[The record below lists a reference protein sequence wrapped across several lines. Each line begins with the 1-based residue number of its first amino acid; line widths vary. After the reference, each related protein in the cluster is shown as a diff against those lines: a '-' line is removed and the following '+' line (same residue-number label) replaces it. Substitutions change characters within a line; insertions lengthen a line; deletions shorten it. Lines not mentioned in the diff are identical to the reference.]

1 MIYEKCRDILIRE
14 CTLIQE
20 AVVIQEKLRLAV
32 VNREWVEFES
42 RIGNMNE
49 IENKLASLD
58 EEREQLFMVFGVLVQ
73 NKNLSIAKAK
83 DAKGRFYEMVSML
96 PEKQRSDL
104 TAVYRSLKMEALKLR
119 IANEALMTYLSGV
132 RSTYKEFFDVV
143 FPERGGKMYTSDG
156 THLSSDMRSIV
167 LNQSF

>member
-20 AVVIQEKLRLAV
+20 AASIQEKLRLAV

-73 NKNLSIAKAK
+73 NKNYSAAK
-83 DAKGRFYEMVSML
+83 DAKGRFYEMVSVL

-104 TAVYRSLKMEALKLR
+104 TAVYRSLKLEALKLR
-119 IANEALMTYLSGV
+119 IANDALMTYLAGV
-132 RSTYKEFFDVV
+132 KSTYKEFFDVV